1 MKMGLH
7 AVTDIARNAQLHWD
21 NLEDPRFEQE
31 HLAERARDL
40 AVAYR
45 SDLDKC
51 IAAEQESA
59 GTFSGF
65 HYSEVSLAL
74 HKLHH
79 TDPSELI
86 GSGVL
91 EKLYQLAKVEARAID
106 DQLLEMAQQEV
117 GL

>member
-1 MKMGLH
+1 MHFHLNPPID
-7 AVTDIARNAQLHWD
+7 VVRRAQLHWD

-31 HLAERARDL
+31 HLAERAREL